1 MNNEYYE
8 LYYRNEAGEL
18 VYCGD
23 FDDETQLKYACDWL
37 GWEFPKNEYFY
48 ETVKRVDDETQE

>member
-18 VYCGD
+18 VYCVD
-23 FDDETQLKYACDWL
+23 LDDEAQAKAACDWL

-48 ETVKRVDDETQE
+48 ETVQRAE

>member
-23 FDDETQLKYACDWL
+23 LDNESQAQWMCERLS
-37 GWEFPKNEYFY
+37 WEFPRNEYFY
-48 ETVKRVDDETQE
+48 ETVRRCDE